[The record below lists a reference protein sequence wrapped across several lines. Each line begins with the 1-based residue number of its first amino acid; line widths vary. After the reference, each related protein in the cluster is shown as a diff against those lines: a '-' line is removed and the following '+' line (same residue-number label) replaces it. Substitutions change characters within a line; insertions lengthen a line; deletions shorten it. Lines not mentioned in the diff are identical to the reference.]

1 MLKIRLQRVGRKND
15 PSFRVVC
22 IDSRKGPKSGNNIEI
37 LGSYNPKQN
46 YINIK
51 EDRVKYWISTGAQI
65 SDVVNNILVKKGIIK
80 AEKKHVSR
88 GKKNTRTLEKKEIK
102 EEVNPS
108 AGGEESSKEIEK
120 EVKDEGSTNLPVSRE
135 EIPAQTNK
143 EDESSVKVSEVSTEE
158 IVSENK

>member
-65 SDVVNNILVKKGIIK
+65 SDVINNILVKKGIIK

-88 GKKNTRTLEKKEIK
+88 GKKNTRTPEK
-102 EEVNPS
+102 EEVKEEENLIV
-108 AGGEESSKEIEK
+108 GGEKSPKEIEG
-120 EVKDEGSTNLPVSRE
+120 EVKNE
-135 EIPAQTNK
+135 EKEINTKEESPAQIDKKENK
-143 EDESSVKVSEVSTEE
+143 ESVEVSEVSIEE
-158 IVSENK
+158 VVSKNK

>member
-37 LGSYNPKQN
+37 LGSYNSKQN

-65 SDVVNNILVKKGIIK
+65 SDVINNILVKKGIIK
-80 AEKKHVSR
+80 AQKKHVSR
-88 GKKNTRTLEKKEIK
+88 GKKNTRTPEK
-102 EEVNPS
+102 EEVKEENPS
-108 AGGEESSKEIEK
+108 AGGEESSKEIEG
-120 EVKDEGSTNLPVSRE
+120 EVKNE
-135 EIPAQTNK
+135 EKEINTKEESPAQIDKK
-143 EDESSVKVSEVSTEE
+143 EEASQVEASDVSTEE
-158 IVSENK
+158 VVSENK

>member
-65 SDVVNNILVKKGIIK
+65 SDVINNILVKKGIIK

-88 GKKNTRTLEKKEIK
+88 GKKNTRTPEK
-102 EEVNPS
+102 EEVK
-108 AGGEESSKEIEK
+108 EES
-120 EVKDEGSTNLPVSRE
+120 
-135 EIPAQTNK
+135 PAQIDKKENK
-143 EDESSVKVSEVSTEE
+143 ESVEVSIEE
-158 IVSENK
+158 VVSKNK